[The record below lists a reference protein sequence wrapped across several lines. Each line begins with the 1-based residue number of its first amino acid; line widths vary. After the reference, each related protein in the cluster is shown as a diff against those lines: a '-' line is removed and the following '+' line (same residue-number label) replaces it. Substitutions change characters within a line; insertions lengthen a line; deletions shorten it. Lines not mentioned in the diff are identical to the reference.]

1 MSAENKIEINA
12 AIFPTIMKLAIGKP
26 IPKDSETLD
35 DDMSAGFQDMNLMV
49 ELPKSVYL
57 MYLQKMV
64 SEHSEIETRLL
75 KQYAYGVAFSDEDY
89 EELLKLIMTPVNRNW
104 TQTVQGDI
112 LTPFGIQLCTN
123 DDGEQKFE
131 LIETEVPVI
140 KVETWECIIIAHLK
154 KAAFEIIECFD
165 FNSSFTRKHANSSDT
180 SELKIS
186 LGAWKFSGD
195 KTEQSL
201 SNALRSAFMFTLV
214 GYHCGD
220 NKDQYQSF
228 SDYFDAEFY
237 KRVSLVHGMWTSR
250 GDKETIEYVP
260 LYESFHN
267 LDGMRKEDLIQ
278 MLKAILDNEAIALD
292 DKETLKNRLI
302 EGAGTFHHDIDS
314 TDVAL
319 EQSLI
324 KPAMNYILL
333 REKAKESIEA
343 AELLCAQGLYPSC
356 ANRCYYAMMDSL
368 KVLLEN
374 KGLLPSWNENELKGT
389 ESHRILENQFNDFVT
404 QGVLNSVDKAAF
416 EYVKEQR
423 WKCDYS
429 LYVFKKEDAENCV
442 RKVKDFYSKIET
454 IAV

>member
-389 ESHRILENQFNDFVT
+389 ESHRILENQFNEFVT